1 MTSLSGRLQSL
12 FGGRGDAP
20 QDSWRAVPKIS
31 VVDPPRARAV
41 SPVVML
47 LVLVVV
53 IELLVVQFLYRDYS
67 SGKTAA
73 DALQVEADNM
83 ASRLS
88 IEEGDMTNSEARIGD
103 VDNEIKAAMEQSSS
117 QKAARDNLSTAYD
130 EILVRP
136 DWAGAFDAILRADGG
151 EIAIQTIRSQ
161 SGGKIEAS
169 GTATGIT
176 AISGLQD
183 QFRSVSDI
191 LDLISLQLDN
201 AEGSQTFRAEIQIR

>member
-1 MTSLSGRLQSL
+1 M
-12 FGGRGDAP
+12 FGGRDDAT

-31 VVDPPRARAV
+31 VIDPPRAGAV
-41 SPVVML
+41 TPVIML

-53 IELLVVQFLYRDYS
+53 VELLVVQFLYRDYS

-88 IEEGDMTNSEARIGD
+88 LQEGDMADSEVRIGD
-103 VDNEIKAAMEQSSS
+103 IDNEIKAAIEQT
-117 QKAARDNLSTAYD
+117 AAQEATRDNLSTAYD

-151 EIAIQTIRSQ
+151 AIAIQTIRTEA
-161 SGGKIEAS
+161 GGRIEAS

-176 AISGLQD
+176 AISGLQN
-183 QFRSVSDI
+183 QFRSASDI

-201 AEGSQTFRAEIQIR
+201 ADGSQTFRAKIRVR

>member
-1 MTSLSGRLQSL
+1 M
-12 FGGRGDAP
+12 FGGRADAP
-20 QDSWRAVPKIS
+20 QDSWRAVPQIS
-31 VVDPPRARAV
+31 VVDQPRARTV
-41 SPVVML
+41 TPTVIL
-47 LVLVVV
+47 LVLVIVV
-53 IELLVVQFLYRDYS
+53 ELLVVQFLYRDYS

-88 IEEGDMTNSEARIGD
+88 LEEGDMADSEVRIGD
-103 VDNEIKAAMEQSSS
+103 IDNEIKSAMEQAAA
-117 QKAARDNLSTAYD
+117 QEAARDSLSTAYD

-151 EIAIQTIRSQ
+151 EIAIQTLRTD

>member
-1 MTSLSGRLQSL
+1 M
-12 FGGRGDAP
+12 FGGQDDAL

-31 VVDPPRARAV
+31 LVDPPRARTV
-41 SPVVML
+41 TPIVML
-47 LVLVVV
+47 LVLVIV

-73 DALQVEADNM
+73 EALQVEADNM

-88 IEEGDMTNSEARIGD
+88 LEEGDMAASEARIGD
-103 VDNEIKAAMEQSSS
+103 VDNEIKAAMEQAAA
-117 QKAARDNLSTAYD
+117 QEAARENLSTAYD

-136 DWAGAFDAILRADGG
+136 DWAGAIDAILRADGG
-151 EIAIQTIRSQ
+151 EIAIQTIRTE